1 LLFVTKNLRNFL
13 KEKNMSYI
21 SNKDPQ
27 TSPNLRLFTVAEAAA
42 ILDVSRKLVS
52 NWIHSGA
59 LSCIRLGPGKRLIR
73 IRQQDLEAFIEQGK
87 VIMQGNQ

>member
-1 LLFVTKNLRNFL
+1 
-13 KEKNMSYI
+13 MSYI
-21 SNKDPQ
+21 SNKNPK
-27 TSPNLRLFTVAEAAA
+27 TSPNLSLFTVAEAAA

-73 IRQQDLEAFIEQGK
+73 IRQQDLETFIEQGK
-87 VIMQGNQ
+87 VMLQENRG